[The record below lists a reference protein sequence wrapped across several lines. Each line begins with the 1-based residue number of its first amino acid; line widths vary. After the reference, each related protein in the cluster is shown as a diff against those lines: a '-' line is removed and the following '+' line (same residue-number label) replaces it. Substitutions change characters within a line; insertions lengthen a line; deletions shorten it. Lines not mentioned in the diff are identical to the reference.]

1 MNSLLLLLIGIPA
14 LEIILMINIGGYIG
28 AINTLLLI
36 FLTAIVGIYFARI
49 QGLNTLSSGLKNI
62 YQKKTPIYDLL
73 AGASIG
79 VAAFLLIIPG
89 FFTDS
94 IGFLLLMP
102 FTRKIIISFL
112 IKNNK
117 SVNTETKDKNII
129 EAEIIEDKKDEL

>member
-14 LEIILMINIGGYIG
+14 LEIILMIKIGGYIG

-36 FLTAIVGIYFARI
+36 FLTAIVGVYFARI

-62 YQKKTPIYDLL
+62 YQKKTPIFDLL

-79 VAAFLLIIPG
+79 VAALLLIIPG
-89 FFTDS
+89 FLTDS
-94 IGFLLLMP
+94 IGFLLLIP

-112 IKNNK
+112 IRNNK
-117 SVNTETKDKNII
+117 STTKETKDKNII

>member
-14 LEIILMINIGGYIG
+14 LEIILMIKIGGYIG

-36 FLTAIVGIYFARI
+36 FLTAIVGVYFARI

-62 YQKKTPIYDLL
+62 YQKKTPIFDLL

-79 VAAFLLIIPG
+79 VAALLLIIPG
-89 FFTDS
+89 FLTDS
-94 IGFLLLMP
+94 IGFLLLIP

-112 IKNNK
+112 IRNNK
-117 SVNTETKDKNII
+117 STTKETKDNNII

>member
-1 MNSLLLLLIGIPA
+1 
-14 LEIILMINIGGYIG
+14 MIKIGGYIG

-36 FLTAIVGIYFARI
+36 FLTAIVGVYFARI

-62 YQKKTPIYDLL
+62 YQKKTPIFDLL

-79 VAAFLLIIPG
+79 VAALLLIIPG
-89 FFTDS
+89 FLTDS
-94 IGFLLLMP
+94 IGFLLLIP

-112 IKNNK
+112 IRNNK
-117 SVNTETKDKNII
+117 STTKETKDKNII

>member
-1 MNSLLLLLIGIPA
+1 
-14 LEIILMINIGGYIG
+14 MINIGGYIG

-102 FTRKIIISFL
+102 LLEK
-112 IKNNK
+112 
-117 SVNTETKDKNII
+117 
-129 EAEIIEDKKDEL
+129 